1 MDISNQ
7 SDRNSCVDY
16 QEFEVM
22 KIDAKFLCNHC
33 DSTFGSEDLDDIG
46 LRCPVC
52 DGYRISLV
60 IDLWEEPDPTDSIP
74 AIFDKYGI
82 PT

>member
-1 MDISNQ
+1 MNMSG
-7 SDRNSCVDY
+7 
-16 QEFEVM
+16 
-22 KIDAKFLCNHC
+22 KFLCNHC
-33 DSTFGSEDLDDIG
+33 DSTFANDDMDALG

-52 DGYRISLV
+52 AGYKISLV
-60 IDLWEEPDPTDSIP
+60 LDLWHEPDPTDTIP

>member
-1 MDISNQ
+1 MNMSG
-7 SDRNSCVDY
+7 
-16 QEFEVM
+16 
-22 KIDAKFLCNHC
+22 KFLCNHC
-33 DSTFGSEDLDDIG
+33 DSTFGNDDMDALG

-52 DGYRISLV
+52 DGYKISLV
-60 IDLWEEPDPTDSIP
+60 LDLWHEPDPTDTIT

>member
-1 MDISNQ
+1 MNMSG
-7 SDRNSCVDY
+7 
-16 QEFEVM
+16 
-22 KIDAKFLCNHC
+22 KFLCNHC
-33 DSTFGSEDLDDIG
+33 DSTFGTDDMDALG

-52 DGYRISLV
+52 DGYKISLV
-60 IDLWEEPDPTDSIP
+60 LDLWHEPDPTDTIP

>member
-1 MDISNQ
+1 MNMSG
-7 SDRNSCVDY
+7 
-16 QEFEVM
+16 
-22 KIDAKFLCNHC
+22 KFLCNHC
-33 DSTFGSEDLDDIG
+33 DSTFRNDDMDALG

-52 DGYRISLV
+52 DGYKISLV
-60 IDLWEEPDPTDSIP
+60 LDLWHEPDPTDTIP